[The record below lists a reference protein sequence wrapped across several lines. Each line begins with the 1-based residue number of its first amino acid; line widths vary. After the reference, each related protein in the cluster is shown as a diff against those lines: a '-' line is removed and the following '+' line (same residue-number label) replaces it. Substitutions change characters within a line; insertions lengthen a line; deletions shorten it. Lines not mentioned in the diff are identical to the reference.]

1 MSDTL
6 TIGMEVDYHAEELST
21 DPDLEVRVL
30 EERPEALGPE
40 DLAGVDVF
48 ISASSWIGAEALE
61 GADDLQVIIRLGAGY
76 DNVDVPACTERGIA
90 VTHLPQGPTA
100 PVAEMTVG
108 LLLACA
114 NRLRAW
120 DRAFRERGWDASG
133 AFQAAEL
140 GRSTVGLVG
149 MGRIGG
155 RVLELLQPFGADL
168 QVYDPYA
175 DEERA
180 AELNAALVDLDDLLA
195 TADFVSIHVPLT
207 DETEGMLGPA
217 EFERMKETAYLLNT
231 SRGGIYADADL
242 AEALREGHIEG
253 AAIDVFENESTIEG
267 NPLLELDEAYTE
279 NCIFTP
285 HCASQTAG
293 RSERF
298 FAITLDI
305 LEAVKAGEI
314 PRNVLNPEAF
324 DRRVPPEK
332 RSPSFRPE

>member
-1 MSDTL
+1 MSDRL
-6 TIGMEVDYHAEELST
+6 SVWMEVDYHSEELSA
-21 DPDLEVRVL
+21 DPDLDVHVL
-30 EERPEALGPE
+30 EERPAVLGPD
-40 DLAGVDVF
+40 DLAGAEVF
-48 ISASSWIGAEALE
+48 ISASSQITAEALD
-61 GADDLQVIIRLGAGY
+61 GADDLQVVIRLGAGY
-76 DNVDVPACTERGIA
+76 DNVDVAACTERGIA

-100 PVAEMTVG
+100 PVGEMTVG

-133 AFQAAEL
+133 DFRAAEL
-140 GRSTVGLVG
+140 GRSTIGLVG

-168 QVYDPYA
+168 MVHDPYA

-180 AELNAALVDLDDLLA
+180 AELNADLVDLDELLD
-195 TADFVSIHVPLT
+195 TADFVSVHVPLT
-207 DETEGMLGPA
+207 DETEGMLGMA
-217 EFERMKETAYLLNT
+217 EFERMKDTAYLLNT
-231 SRGGIYADADL
+231 SRGGIYRDADL

-253 AAIDVFENESTIEG
+253 AAIDVFEDESTIEG
-267 NPLLELDEAYTE
+267 NPLLELDEEVTA
-279 NCIFTP
+279 NCLFTP

-298 FAITLDI
+298 FDITLDI
-305 LEAVKAGEI
+305 LESVKAGEI

-324 DRRVPPEK
+324 DRHVPEEK